1 MKKTIRA
8 YFRQKPFK
16 SMKDFYVPVAV
27 HKGRLRM
34 SDVIDRMIDRGSL
47 GKETIAAIINN
58 FHETAME
65 LAADGY
71 NVDAGLVYLRAMIT
85 GTNSSH
91 EIDHKLNKV
100 VISAIPGK
108 ELLKAGEETI
118 IELGQTKNVYKGI
131 MGIGLP
137 NCRDGVI
144 TERSSVK
151 IYGNHIKIVGEEPV
165 CGVFFIHT
173 ETKAIIQVP
182 SNFIMDNFPQSLLLM
197 LPDAL
202 VAGTYQLKITT
213 YYSGNSNL
221 LKQPKTYEYAQPV
234 VIHPKV

>member
-47 GKETIAAIINN
+47 GKETIAVIINN

-108 ELLKAGEETI
+108 QLLKAGEETI

-137 NCRDGVI
+137 NRQDAEI
-144 TERSSVK
+144 IERASVK
-151 IYGNHIKIVGEEPV
+151 IYGNHIKIVGEDPA

-173 ETKAIIQVP
+173 ETKEVVQVP

-234 VIHPKV
+234 VIHPKG